1 MTKTIVNLATSIVV
15 QEAEA
20 ILETYPYRP
29 YQQAFAEPELK
40 RRLTTYVLSR
50 VPGVYVVVNQSETT
64 SSAVRTSLV
73 GLDQQN
79 QIESLI
85 HQGIQKILSET
96 VINPTAESVEQA
108 SEEAV
113 GMPSNWFG

>member
-50 VPGVYVVVNQSETT
+50 VPGVYVVINQADIAPHPVETLP
-64 SSAVRTSLV
+64 VSLE
-73 GLDQQN
+73 QQE
-79 QIESLI
+79 QIEILI
-85 HQGIQKILSET
+85 HQGIQKIL
-96 VINPTAESVEQA
+96 AEAGADQNA
-108 SEEAV
+108 AIDQNSEEAL

>member
-50 VPGVYVVVNQSETT
+50 VPGVYVVINQSETA
-64 SSAVRTSLV
+64 SSTIKTSLV
-73 GLDQQN
+73 TLDRQH

-96 VINPTAESVEQA
+96 STNPTVESR
-108 SEEAV
+108 
-113 GMPSNWFG
+113 G